1 MADADEKSSR
11 TLFVRNLPYT
21 TTNEKLEEIF
31 SEAGPIKECFV
42 VREPGV
48 TDTCRGFGFVTFALR
63 EDAVKAKDQP
73 VSVQGRKVL
82 VSFADKKPK
91 KRKSEGLTEQEG
103 ESEQKDSPEA
113 PPKKKKR
120 TEHST
125 AGRVVVL
132 KNLPA
137 KVKEEKIQKLVS
149 KYEGVEEVTFPAPD
163 TEVPT
168 ALVKF
173 SSNTLARKAL
183 PGLGSSKVK
192 SSSVQAVLQSK
203 DNKEPSKKSLKKSR
217 IIVRNLS
224 FKCNKEDLRKT
235 FEKYGKITDVQV
247 PTIQGGKKRGFGF
260 VQFTSV
266 FEAAKAVAE
275 MNTKPLH
282 GRPIAVDYTVPK
294 NRYESAKTPENKVD
308 QEDGESDDDDGDDED
323 SGTEDR
329 DEAETGDKQEDG
341 SDEEDDDDNDDDDDD
356 GEDDS
361 EDDDDEDSDDFS
373 DDEDD
378 EKVNKKSK
386 TPKPFRES
394 TDVQQGKTVFIRNLS
409 YDSLDEDVEEL
420 FLQFGGIKY
429 VRLVV
434 DPQTEHS
441 RGTAFV
447 QFNTKEAADK
457 CVQRATTDVLSLAG
471 RSLTV
476 SIAVSRQ
483 QAQKLTEDRKEKKPT
498 DKRNLYLAR
507 EGLIRPGT
515 QAATGL
521 TDKDVA
527 MRQKVEKIKREKLKN
542 PAIFVSDV
550 RLCVRNIPLNMG
562 DKDLRRLFLK
572 TLGDKS
578 ISVTESRVMRDLKNV
593 NSQGVG
599 KSRGYG
605 FVSFSQHDHAL
616 RALRE
621 TNNNPNLFPDGR
633 RLIVEFSL
641 ENKLALKKQEM
652 RLTKAKAAR
661 QSATQNN
668 RKQHPETNGSK
679 QPTNKPPQHSTENNS
694 PQTLSRKQK
703 RKQRQQQRREKIQ
716 QEKLDG
722 LDGKFDTSNQQS
734 GVKAVR
740 GTKGLPSHLGPK
752 IRQRDRGKVVQKTL
766 KKPKPKNALTKTK
779 QEPLQQMKGGK
790 GQPPAQPSRRS
801 NKPER
806 KEEAKFDLL
815 VHRYKQKLFGKDSGK
830 QMKKS
835 KWFDG

>member
-1 MADADEKSSR
+1 MADAEEKSSR

-21 TTNEKLEEIF
+21 TTKDKLEEIF

-48 TDTCRGFGFVTFALR
+48 TDKCRGFGYVTFALR

-73 VSVQGRKVL
+73 VTLQGRKVV

-91 KRKSEGLTEQEG
+91 KRKREGEKEQEG
-103 ESEQKDSPEA
+103 ENKQGESPEG
-113 PPKKKKR
+113 PPEKKKKQR
-120 TEHST
+120 TEHSS

-132 KNLPA
+132 RNLPA
-137 KVKEEKIQKLVS
+137 KVKVEKIQKLVS
-149 KYEGVEEVTFPAPD
+149 KYEGVEEVTYSAPD
-163 TEVPT
+163 SEEPT
-168 ALVKF
+168 ALVRF

-183 PGLGSSKVK
+183 PGLGSLKVQ

-224 FKCNKEDLRKT
+224 FKCNKDDLRNT
-235 FEKYGKITDVQV
+235 FEKYGEITDVQI

-266 FEAAKAVAE
+266 FEAAKAVAG
-275 MNTKPLH
+275 MNSKPLH
-282 GRPIAVDYTVPK
+282 GRPIAVDYAVPK
-294 NRYESAKTPENKVD
+294 NRYESAKTPE
-308 QEDGESDDDDGDDED
+308 QEGNADEQ
-323 SGTEDR
+323 
-329 DEAETGDKQEDG
+329 KQEDG
-341 SDEEDDDDNDDDDDD
+341 DSEDGDDDDEDETGEEEDGSDGDSDDGDADADSDDDDDD
-356 GEDDS
+356 DKSD
-361 EDDDDEDSDDFS
+361 DSDDFS
-373 DDEDD
+373 DDDD
-378 EKVNKKSK
+378 GEEEAENKSK
-386 TPKPFRES
+386 SPKPFRES

-409 YDSLDEDVEEL
+409 YDSLEEDVEEL

-441 RGTAFV
+441 RGTGFV
-447 QFNTKEAADK
+447 QFNSKEAADK
-457 CVQRATTDVLSLAG
+457 CVQQANTDGLSLAG
-471 RSLTV
+471 RRLTV

-483 QAQKLTEDRKEKKPT
+483 QAQKLTEDKKEKKPT

-515 QAATGL
+515 QAAAGL
-521 TDKDVA
+521 TDKDLA

-550 RLCVRNIPLNMG
+550 RLCVRNVPLNMG
-562 DKDLRRLFLK
+562 DKDLRKLFLK
-572 TLGDKS
+572 TLGDKNVL
-578 ISVTESRVMRDLKNV
+578 ITESRIMRDLKNV

-621 TNNNPNLFPDGR
+621 TNNNPSLLPGGR

-652 RLTKAKAAR
+652 RLAKAKAAR
-661 QSATQNN
+661 QTTTNDN
-668 RKQHPETNGSK
+668 KKQQPATNGRNT
-679 QPTNKPPQHSTENNS
+679 PTNKKTTQPSPSPENNS
-694 PQTLSRKQK
+694 QQTLSRKQK
-703 RKQRQQQRREKIQ
+703 RKQRQKERREKIQ
-716 QEKLDG
+716 QEKLDR
-722 LDGKFDTSNQQS
+722 LDSDFEVSNQQS

-752 IRQRDRGKVVQKTL
+752 IRQRDRGKVTQKVV
-766 KKPKPKNALTKTK
+766 KKPKPRNTLTKTK
-779 QEPLQQMKGGK
+779 QEPLKQRKAQT
-790 GQPPAQPSRRS
+790 PAQPSRRS
-801 NKPER
+801 NKTER
-806 KEEAKFDLL
+806 REEAKFDLL
-815 VHRYKQKLFGKDSGK
+815 VHRYKEKLFGKDSG

-835 KWFDG
+835 KWFNG

>member
-1 MADADEKSSR
+1 MADSDEKSSR
-11 TLFVRNLPYT
+11 TLFVRNLPFT
-21 TTNEKLEEIF
+21 ATNGTLEEIF
-31 SEAGPIKECFV
+31 SDAGPIKECFV

-48 TDTCRGFGFVTFALR
+48 TDKCRGFGFVTFALR
-63 EDAVKAKDQP
+63 EDAVKARAQP
-73 VSVQGRKVL
+73 VMVQGRKVL

-91 KRKSEGLTEQEG
+91 KRKKEEQTEQEG
-103 ESEQKDSPEA
+103 EDKQTSSPED
-113 PPKKKKR
+113 KKKR
-120 TEHST
+120 RVEHST
-125 AGRVVVL
+125 AGRVIVL

-163 TEVPT
+163 TDQPS
-168 ALVKF
+168 ALVRF

-183 PGLGSSKVK
+183 PALGSLKVK
-192 SSSVQAVLQSK
+192 KSALKAVLQSK
-203 DNKEPSKKSLKKSR
+203 DNKTPSKKSLKKSR

-224 FKCNKEDLRKT
+224 FKCSKEDLRKT
-235 FEKYGKITDVQV
+235 FEQYGEITDVHI
-247 PTIQGGKKRGFGF
+247 PTVQGGKKRGFGF

-275 MNTKPLH
+275 MNSKPLH
-282 GRPIAVDYTVPK
+282 GRPVAVDYAVAK
-294 NRYESAKTPENKVD
+294 NRYESAKTAADRQEP
-308 QEDGESDDDDGDDED
+308 EDGD
-323 SGTEDR
+323 SG
-329 DEAETGDKQEDG
+329 
-341 SDEEDDDDNDDDDDD
+341 DDDDDD
-356 GEDDS
+356 DDDS
-361 EDDDDEDSDDFS
+361 GTEEEEETGEEQEEDGNDGEEDEEEEEEEDSDDFS

-378 EKVNKKSK
+378 EKVDKKSK

-409 YDSLDEDVEEL
+409 YDSLEEDVEEL

-429 VRLVV
+429 CKLVM
-434 DPQTEHS
+434 DPNTEHS

-447 QFNTKEAADK
+447 QFDSKEAAEK
-457 CVQRATTDVLSLAG
+457 CVQQATTEGLSLAG
-471 RSLTV
+471 RRLTV

-483 QAQKLTEDRKEKKPT
+483 QAQKLADDKKEKKPT

-515 QAATGL
+515 QAAAGL
-521 TDKDVA
+521 TEKDLA

-562 DKDLRRLFLK
+562 DKDLRRLYLK
-572 TLGDKS
+572 TLGDKNVY
-578 ISVTESRVMRDLKNV
+578 ITESRVMRDLKNV

-605 FVSFSQHDHAL
+605 FVTFSQHEHAL

-621 TNNNPNLFPDGR
+621 TNNNPKLLPDGR

-652 RLTKAKAAR
+652 RLAKAKAAR
-661 QSATQNN
+661 QAAA
-668 RKQHPETNGSK
+668 KGSK
-679 QPTNKPPQHSTENNS
+679 KPEPERNGRNKPNINKPTQPTAENS
-694 PQTLSRKQK
+694 GQPTLSRKQK
-703 RKQRQQQRREKIQ
+703 RKLRQQQRREKIQ
-716 QEKLDG
+716 QEKLEGLGG
-722 LDGKFDTSNQQS
+722 LDVSNLQS

-740 GTKGLPSHLGPK
+740 GTKGLPSHSGPK
-752 IRQRDRGKVVQKTL
+752 VRQRDRGKVVQQTV
-766 KKPKPKNALTKTK
+766 KKPRPKSGLNKTK
-779 QEPLQQMKGGK
+779 QQPLQQGRVGG
-790 GQPPAQPSRRS
+790 GQTPPQQSRRS
-801 NKPER
+801 NKTER

-815 VHRYKQKLFGKDSGK
+815 VDRYKQKLFGKDSGS

-835 KWFDG
+835 KWFNG